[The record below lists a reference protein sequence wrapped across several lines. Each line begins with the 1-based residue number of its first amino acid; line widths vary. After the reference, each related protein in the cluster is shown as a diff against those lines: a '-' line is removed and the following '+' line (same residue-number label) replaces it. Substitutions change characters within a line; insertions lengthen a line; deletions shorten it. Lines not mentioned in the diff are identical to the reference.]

1 MKLDDIIAL
10 AKQGYKPGDIKELLG
25 MAEENKTAE
34 PETLPEEPAQQAAA
48 TPEGQ
53 PPVDT
58 VEQAQTD
65 NTAVLEDR
73 IKELEESLKAAQAQ
87 NLNALHEKAPE
98 ATPEEILAGYLE
110 TL

>member
-73 IKELEESLKAAQAQ
+73 IKSLEAQLQQAQ
-87 NLNALHEKAPE
+87 QANLDASTAPKK
-98 ATPEEILAGYLE
+98 EETAADILADYLQKF
-110 TL
+110 

>member
-53 PPVDT
+53 PRWI
-58 VEQAQTD
+58 Q
-65 NTAVLEDR
+65 
-73 IKELEESLKAAQAQ
+73 
-87 NLNALHEKAPE
+87 
-98 ATPEEILAGYLE
+98 
-110 TL
+110 

>member
-34 PETLPEEPAQQAAA
+34 PETLPEEPAQQVEA

-58 VEQAQTD
+58 VEQAQTE

-73 IKELEESLKAAQAQ
+73 IKELEGKLQQAQ
-87 NLNALHEKAPE
+87 QANLDASTAPKK
-98 ATPEEILAGYLE
+98 EETAADILADYLQKF
-110 TL
+110 

>member
-58 VEQAQTD
+58 VEQAQPD
-65 NTAVLEDR
+65 NTAVLEDK
-73 IKELEESLKAAQAQ
+73 IKELEGKLQQAQ
-87 NLNALHEKAPE
+87 QANLDASTAPKK
-98 ATPEEILAGYLE
+98 EETAADILADYLQKF
-110 TL
+110 